1 MPAWSYFFSTLS
13 AYYAEAT
20 IQIHID
26 RQITQIHKIHASTW
40 IQVKAQVQALVHR

>member
-13 AYYAEAT
+13 AYYAAAT

-26 RQITQIHKIHASTW
+26 RQTRRYTKYTQ
-40 IQVKAQVQALVHR
+40 VHGYR